1 MRRLIPDV
9 ADERLDDLYLELALP
24 APPDDRPFLYLDMV
38 ASADGAATVRGRTGE
53 LGSDADRLAFS
64 RLREWCDAILV
75 GAETVRIEDY
85 GPPRPA
91 DASIARR
98 ERRGLAPVPTLVVV
112 TASCRL
118 DPATRLF
125 SDPDRRPTIVTVEDA
140 DPEALDPLRAVADV
154 VQVGHGRVDLP
165 AALQLLRDNG
175 VAHLLCE
182 GGPTL
187 NSELLRHDLVDDLF
201 LTLTPQVVGTSR
213 RRIVEGVVDHG
224 PRTLGIIELREHDG
238 ELLLRYRFDRP
249 AG

>member
-9 ADERLDDLYLELALP
+9 AAEELDELYLELDLP
-24 APPDDRPFLYLDMV
+24 VPPDDRPFLYLDMV

-53 LGSDADRLAFS
+53 LGSDADRVAFS

-75 GAETVRIEDY
+75 GAETVRVEDY
-85 GPPRPA
+85 GPPRPT
-91 DASIARR
+91 DASR
-98 ERRGLAPVPTLVVV
+98 ERRARRGLDPVPALVVV

-125 SDPDRRPTIVTVEDA
+125 ADPDRRPTIVTIEDA
-140 DPEALDPLRAVADV
+140 DREAVEALRAVAHV

-165 AALQLLRDNG
+165 RALRLLRADG
-175 VAHLLCE
+175 VSHLLCE

-201 LTLTPQVVGTSR
+201 LTITPQVVGTSR

-224 PRTLGIIELREHDG
+224 PRTLEIVELREHGG
-238 ELLLRYRFDRP
+238 ELLLRYRFDRTP
-249 AG
+249 G

>member
-1 MRRLIPDV
+1 MRRLIPDE
-9 ADERLDDLYLELALP
+9 ADEHLDDLYLELDLP

-53 LGSDADRLAFS
+53 LGSDADRVAFS

-75 GAETVRIEDY
+75 GAETVRVEDY
-85 GPPRPA
+85 GPPRPT
-91 DASIARR
+91 DASR
-98 ERRGLAPVPTLVVV
+98 ERRARHGLAPIPKMIVV

-125 SDPDRRPTIVTVEDA
+125 SDPGRRPIIVTIEDA
-140 DPEALDPLRAVADV
+140 DPEALDPLRPVADV
-154 VQVGHGRVDLP
+154 IQVGHGRVDLP
-165 AALQLLRDNG
+165 GALRHLRGDG

-201 LTLTPQVVGTSR
+201 LTITPQVVGTSR

-224 PRTLGIIELREHDG
+224 PRTVEIVELREHGG

-249 AG
+249 GG